1 MRDGLG
7 VALLLSAICTGESMV
22 DRPSEIATL
31 MGVGVRLKLHWLW
44 THAGF
49 TAAEEAQT
57 PAGGYRHWLTDLAP
71 PLSGVDSQHWFPD
84 NPGSRFT
91 VGEAVSSSFSLS
103 LSVHFNCSLKHSCSV

>member
-7 VALLLSAICTGESMV
+7 VALLLSAIFTGESTA
-22 DRPSEIATL
+22 DRPAEIATL
-31 MGVGVRLKLHWLW
+31 TGVGVKLTAALAW

-91 VGEAVSSSFSLS
+91 VGEAVRRSISLS
-103 LSVHFNCSLKHSCSV
+103 LSPL